1 MRLLILLTTL
11 LYSCSQAPDDVID
24 YDDPDVMRDYEE
36 TVLGIKKSR
45 FIDEY
50 DIRTDTLS
58 ISADTM
64 MVLLTVTKGGKYVY
78 DEVRYEMLCPSWM
91 SQGKESYQW
100 VDIYE

>member
-1 MRLLILLTTL
+1 MRLLILLTAL
-11 LYSCSQAPDDVID
+11 LYSCTQAPDDGID
-24 YDDPDVMRDYEE
+24 YDHPDVMRDYDE

-64 MVLLTVTKGGKYVY
+64 MLLLTVTKGGKEVY
-78 DEVRYEMLCPSWM
+78 DEVRYEVLCPSWM
-91 SQGKESYQW
+91 IQGKESYQM
-100 VDIYE
+100 VDIYK